1 MPDASMPLQT
11 ANLSALGH
19 SLLLIDREAAAVTA
33 LEANWAADGLPVLV
47 PTSCGRHAVE
57 LLRGGNFP
65 IIVADIASILDLSP
79 EPDEAMRRLV
89 KAGADSLIIALS
101 DACSVSASLA
111 AMRAGA
117 HDYLSKPIEAPALI
131 ARLAALA
138 MRHGRV
144 PAPAMESEPPTGEL
158 EGGRSVAEPMESSI
172 VLPMWRQEQRI
183 IEEAIRRFSGNIAAA
198 AAALEVSPSTIY
210 RKRQAWAATEK
221 GAA

>member
-1 MPDASMPLQT
+1 MPLQT

-144 PAPAMESEPPTGEL
+144 PAPATEAEQPAEL
-158 EGGRSVAEPMESSI
+158 EGGRSLAEPMESSI

-210 RKRQAWAATEK
+210 RKRQAWAAVEK

>member
-1 MPDASMPLQT
+1 
-11 ANLSALGH
+11 
-19 SLLLIDREAAAVTA
+19 
-33 LEANWAADGLPVLV
+33 
-47 PTSCGRHAVE
+47 
-57 LLRGGNFP
+57 
-65 IIVADIASILDLSP
+65 
-79 EPDEAMRRLV
+79 
-89 KAGADSLIIALS
+89 
-101 DACSVSASLA
+101 
-111 AMRAGA
+111 MRAGA

-144 PAPAMESEPPTGEL
+144 PAPAMEAEPPAEL
-158 EGGRSVAEPMESSI
+158 EGDRGPAEPMESSI

-210 RKRQAWAATEK
+210 RKRQAWAAVEK